1 MMRIGHGFDSH
12 GFTDDPNRPLVLGG
26 VRFESDFSLA
36 GHSDA
41 DVVAHACADA
51 LLGPTKLGD
60 IGTIFP
66 DTDPL
71 YENANSIDLLRHVAT
86 LIAKDRWNII
96 NIDCS
101 IIAEYPTIQPSKT
114 LMESNLSEAIGA
126 PVTLKGKSAEGFTDF
141 NGILC
146 YAVCL
151 LSRADD

>member
-12 GFTDDPNRPLVLGG
+12 GFTDDPNRPLILGG
-26 VRFESDFSLA
+26 VEFESGLSLA

-60 IGTIFP
+60 IGTVFP
-66 DTDPL
+66 DTDPQ
-71 YENANSIDLLRHVAT
+71 YENANSIDLLRYVAT
-86 LIAKDRWNII
+86 LIAKDGWEII

-101 IIAEYPTIQPSKT
+101 VIAEHPTIQPNKK

-126 PVTLKGKSAEGFTDF
+126 PVTLKGKSTEGFTDF

-146 YAVCL
+146 YAMCL
-151 LSRADD
+151 LSRADG